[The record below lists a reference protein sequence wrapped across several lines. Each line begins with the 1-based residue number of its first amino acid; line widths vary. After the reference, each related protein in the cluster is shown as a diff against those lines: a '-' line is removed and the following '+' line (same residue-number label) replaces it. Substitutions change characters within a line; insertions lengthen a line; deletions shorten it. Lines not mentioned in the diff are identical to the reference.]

1 MLLQALAAAAL
12 VVSILH
18 PVIMVQIFALIM
30 QLIERANLLVVTA
43 FGPRRNLDNV
53 TE

>member
-18 PVIMVQIFALIM
+18 PVIDRTENASRNIPSIGKNIPDTMCALGD
-30 QLIERANLLVVTA
+30 
-43 FGPRRNLDNV
+43 FRNSRV
-53 TE
+53 P